1 MDIYASSR
9 EVGIR
14 PRGPGQV
21 DKHDDD
27 YDDRDHNDDDDPDDK
42 SKLMELFFAGPEPPD
57 NLQHGVSNWVAEHKI
72 SNQDHCWRARLTF
85 ATSIFVLHLV
95 SEVIV

>member
-27 YDDRDHNDDDDPDDK
+27 YDDRDHNDKNENDDDDDPDDK
-42 SKLMELFFAGPEPPD
+42 SKYDIVL
-57 NLQHGVSNWVAEHKI
+57 
-72 SNQDHCWRARLTF
+72 CRTRATG
-85 ATSIFVLHLV
+85 
-95 SEVIV
+95 